1 VNETELRP
9 EHHHIKKD
17 EVEVENVNDDD
28 VDEKMYV
35 EVQQQSLDDYPGG
48 PHHVSICAHPS
59 PSLCGLSHV

>member
-1 VNETELRP
+1 
-9 EHHHIKKD
+9 
-17 EVEVENVNDDD
+17 VNDDD